1 MYLVSLVSPARHIK
15 LIGTTLVLVRYVW
28 ACAHVVINDIVIVTS
43 RFIVITTRQV
53 LPFNFILSL

>member
-15 LIGTTLVLVRYVW
+15 LIGTTLVLVRYNCD
-28 ACAHVVINDIVIVTS
+28 CARVVTNDIVIVIYC
-43 RFIVITTRQV
+43 FIVISTRQV

>member
-15 LIGTTLVLVRYVW
+15 LIGTTLVLVRDNCD
-28 ACAHVVINDIVIVTS
+28 CARVVTNDIVIVIYNY
-43 RFIVITTRQV
+43 IVISTRQV